1 MIYAIVGLG
10 IMGGSIAKAIRSNII
25 GHADKDGKI
34 FALDKNNESL
44 FAALTSGIIDRAFTP
59 SETKEMLS
67 QADMIFVCLYP
78 TATLEFFREHKAD
91 FKDGAIITDIS
102 GVKHEL
108 AVAFEEIKPMSKMF
122 YVIGSYHAV

>member
-1 MIYAIVGLG
+1 
-10 IMGGSIAKAIRSNII
+10 MGGSIAKAIRSNII
-25 GHADKDGKI
+25 GHDDKDGKI

-59 SETKEMLS
+59 SETKDMLS

-102 GVKHEL
+102 GCNNHRHQRRKTRTCSC
-108 AVAFEEIKPMSKMF
+108 I
-122 YVIGSYHAV
+122 